1 LKSFTYLYETVGTNT
16 PLVHIEHDDLRSP
29 LGTLG
34 IIVEN
39 EMWDTEENPNPKQ
52 YPQAHHPI
60 KDIVQGETQDMQ
72 QLGEV
77 GQSVASGD

>member
-1 LKSFTYLYETVGTNT
+1 LVEETLKSFTYLYEIVGTNT
-16 PLVHIEHDDLRSP
+16 PLVDIKHDDLRSP

-39 EMWDTEENPNPKQ
+39 EMWDTLENPNPKE

-60 KDIVQGETQDMQ
+60 KYIVQGDTARYQI
-72 QLGEV
+72 
-77 GQSVASGD
+77 